1 MKPIIDPI
9 DVNLIKA
16 ELNENVFVRNTNKAG
31 NQIYVINSHCAPY
44 TMTEIGRLRELAFRE
59 SGGGSGE
66 SLDTDEFDYLP
77 EPYNQLIVW
86 NPDAEEIIG
95 GYSYILGHDVVMKP
109 NGQAYMAMEHIFN
122 FSGNYIT
129 NYLPH
134 TLELARAFVQPK
146 YQSTQEGIKSLYA
159 LDNLWDG
166 IGALVVQNPDV
177 KYMIGKVTIYS
188 QTPEVARKAMIYYL
202 NRFFGD
208 HDHLIVGKKTEVL
221 TEQENSFYDTI
232 FIGNDYK
239 QNFKILNSF
248 VREHNS
254 TIPALIHAYIELS
267 PSMRTF
273 GTVFD
278 PDFGD
283 IFDTGMMI
291 TVDDI
296 YQVKRDRYIETY
308 IQQLAEM
315 RGPKLIL

>member
-1 MKPIIDPI
+1 MRRHSCPTRRSSD
-9 DVNLIKA
+9 L
-16 ELNENVFVRNTNKAG
+16 
-31 NQIYVINSHCAPY
+31 
-44 TMTEIGRLRELAFRE
+44 
-59 SGGGSGE
+59 
-66 SLDTDEFDYLP
+66 
-77 EPYNQLIVW
+77 
-86 NPDAEEIIG
+86 
-95 GYSYILGHDVVMKP
+95 
-109 NGQAYMAMEHIFN
+109 
-122 FSGNYIT
+122 
-129 NYLPH
+129 
-134 TLELARAFVQPK
+134 
-146 YQSTQEGIKSLYA
+146 
-159 LDNLWDG
+159 
-166 IGALVVQNPDV
+166 
-177 KYMIGKVTIYS
+177 
-188 QTPEVARKAMIYYL
+188 
-202 NRFFGD
+202 

-296 YQVKRDRYIETY
+296 YQVKRDRYRSEERRVGKECLRQCISRWSPY
-308 IQQLAEM
+308 H
-315 RGPKLIL
+315 